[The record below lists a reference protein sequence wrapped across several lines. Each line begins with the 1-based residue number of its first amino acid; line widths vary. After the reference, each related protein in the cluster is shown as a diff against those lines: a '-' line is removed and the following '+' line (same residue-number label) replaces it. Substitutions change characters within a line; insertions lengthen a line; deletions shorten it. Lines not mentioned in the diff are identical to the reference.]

1 MEPRMQNPAMLVPG
15 ARQAIEALM
24 TAIRDSA
31 LPEKTGHLVHIRAS
45 QINGCSACLDGGTK
59 TAEQAGES
67 TERLSTVAA
76 WREAPY
82 FSDAERAALA
92 LTEAVTRLSDR
103 SDPVADEVWAEATK
117 HYSEDEV
124 AGLVLWI
131 AVANLFNRLNAP
143 TKQVAGAWG

>member
-1 MEPRMQNPAMLVPG
+1 MQNPAMLVPG

-24 TAIRDSA
+24 TAVRQGA
-31 LPEKTGHLVHIRAS
+31 LPEKTGHLVNIRAS

-59 TAEQAGES
+59 TAAQAGES